1 MSLLGSSQHLEHV
14 SVRAVV
20 LPGSSIII
28 DLRTFV
34 ALADSP
40 GVGGQSKLG
49 RRQVLVAAGAEVDVL
64 AEG

>member
-14 SVRAVV
+14 GVGAVV
-20 LPGSSIII
+20 LPGSSIVV

-34 ALADSP
+34 ALADGS

-49 RRQVLVAAGAEVDVL
+49 RRQVLIAAGAEVDVL

>member
-14 SVRAVV
+14 GVRAVV
-20 LPGSSIII
+20 LPGSSIVV
-28 DLRTFV
+28 DLCTFV
-34 ALADSP
+34 ALADSS
-40 GVGGQSKLG
+40 GVRGQSKLG

>member
-1 MSLLGSSQHLEHV
+1 MSLLRSSQHLEHV

-20 LPGSSIII
+20 LPGSSIIV
-28 DLRTFV
+28 DLCTFV

-40 GVGGQSKLG
+40 GVGGQSKLC

>member
-14 SVRAVV
+14 GVRAVV
-20 LPGSSIII
+20 LPGSSIVV

-40 GVGGQSKLG
+40 GVGG
-49 RRQVLVAAGAEVDVL
+49 
-64 AEG
+64 

>member
-1 MSLLGSSQHLEHV
+1 MSLFGSSQHLEHV

-20 LPGSSIII
+20 LPGSSIVV
-28 DLRTFV
+28 DLRTLV

-40 GVGGQSKLG
+40 GVGGQSKLC

>member
-14 SVRAVV
+14 SVCAVV
-20 LPGSSIII
+20 LPGSSIIV
-28 DLRTFV
+28 DLCTFV

-40 GVGGQSKLG
+40 GVGGQSKLC

>member
-34 ALADSP
+34 ALADSS
-40 GVGGQSKLG
+40 GVGGQSKLC

>member
-40 GVGGQSKLG
+40 RVGGQSKLC